1 MFKIAVEKNIYN
13 KILLGKL
20 RCVVTVVFTS
30 LSLQIVIV
38 TVVNK
43 KLLLKTPVATPL

>member
-1 MFKIAVEKNIYN
+1 MFKIAVEKNINN
-13 KILLGKL
+13 KILFGKL
-20 RCVVTVVFTS
+20 RCVVTVVFTL

-43 KLLLKTPVATPL
+43 KLLLKMPVATPL